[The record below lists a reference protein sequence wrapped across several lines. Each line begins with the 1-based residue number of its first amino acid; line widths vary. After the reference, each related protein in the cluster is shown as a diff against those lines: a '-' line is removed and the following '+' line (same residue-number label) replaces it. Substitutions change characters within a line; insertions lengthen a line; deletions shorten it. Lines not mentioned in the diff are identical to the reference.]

1 LDEPANSYYKQRE
14 SIMRREVEIRSLTAA
29 VAIGGFLGLALFA
42 PAWLWALFIALV
54 IGIASWEWG
63 RLFRLSA
70 IEAIGYAAITVVLLA
85 ILWRSTGIATGTTL
99 PYAAAAVLLPALFF
113 WIAIAPV
120 VVQFTIPVTSSWVG
134 LALGWVV
141 LLAAGLAALAMREV
155 SLGHFLAA
163 VALVWVADS
172 AAFFIGRRFGGNRL
186 AERVSPGKTWAG
198 FWGAL
203 GAVAAYALIL
213 YPIIGRPGSLLGWVV
228 ALLGVAVVA
237 VVGDLFESWVKR
249 QAGVKESGWLLPGH
263 GGVLDR
269 IDALIAVLPLMALWW
284 LGW

>member
-1 LDEPANSYYKQRE
+1 
-14 SIMRREVEIRSLTAA
+14 
-29 VAIGGFLGLALFA
+29 
-42 PAWLWALFIALV
+42 
-54 IGIASWEWG
+54 
-63 RLFRLSA
+63 
-70 IEAIGYAAITVVLLA
+70 
-85 ILWRSTGIATGTTL
+85 
-99 PYAAAAVLLPALFF
+99 
-113 WIAIAPV
+113 
-120 VVQFTIPVTSSWVG
+120 
-134 LALGWVV
+134 
-141 LLAAGLAALAMREV
+141 
-155 SLGHFLAA
+155 
-163 VALVWVADS
+163 VADS

-249 QAGVKESGWLLPGH
+249 QAGVKESGWLFPGH